1 MKLKKPTEISV
12 KDIGKGYY
20 EIFYNSKKYYIAL
33 LRVLRALNREKQD
46 DLEIIEGLRRAVE
59 SLVRRSKRGFTY
71 SIVTTISKNGA
82 LTYIAILG
90 KDKSVID
97 REIEVVTSLIDSMSN
112 GNITLKHSKSG
123 IIRPKILVIPLKSR
137 YKVPVPELHKI
148 QPEVVRVPEPLIK
161 PIHNGEIYLGTTLST
176 SYNYPISL
184 KAEHLFRHIG
194 IFGST
199 GSGKTTTASI
209 IAYRASLK
217 GMKVLILDWHGEY
230 TNILKK
236 GKDKLSIFTLD
247 ATKPMSI
254 NELNINELISKP
266 TELLEV
272 FEQVLDLSPA
282 QLFILDQVLER
293 GSRSLRI
300 SPCWLKSLVELVA
313 VYNAESRWS
322 IEARDALYRK
332 LKYLAANIHC
342 SSSSNIKTTSINDH
356 DITVIDLSK
365 VVNTRLRTLYA
376 LLILK
381 MLELSAVEHGILTDL
396 LVVIDEAHHV
406 LPSRTSEVTGIAR
419 KLLAEMRKWHIGFI
433 IVSQSPSSTSS
444 DVLKN
449 TNTKIIHA
457 IKSNIDK
464 RIVVDSIIIR
474 KELED
479 TIPYLKV
486 GEAIIVTPEATE
498 PIIVRIDP
506 RPLINIEI
514 EGSLSGYEI
523 ELE

>member
-1 MKLKKPTEISV
+1 MKLKRPTEISIR
-12 KDIGKGYY
+12 DIGKGYY
-20 EIFYNSKKYYIAL
+20 EIFYNSKKYYLAL
-33 LRVLRALNREKQD
+33 LRVLRAISREKQD
-46 DLEIIEGLRRAVE
+46 DAEIIEGLKRAVE
-59 SLVRRSKRGFTY
+59 SLMRRSRKGFIYT
-71 SIVTTISKNGA
+71 IVTTISKNGA
-82 LTYIAILG
+82 STHIAILG
-90 KDKSVID
+90 DDRSVID

-112 GNITLKHSKSG
+112 GNITLEPSSLG
-123 IIRPKILVIPLKSR
+123 IVRPKMLIIPLRSK
-137 YKVPVPELHKI
+137 PGMPIPELHKI
-148 QPEVVRVPEPLIK
+148 QPEIMKIPEPIIR
-161 PIHNGEIYLGTTLST
+161 PMHSGEIYLGIALGTT
-176 SYNYPISL
+176 YNYSISF
-184 KAEHLFRHIG
+184 KIEHLFRHIG

-199 GSGKTTTASI
+199 GSGKTTTACI

-217 GMKVLILDWHGEY
+217 GIKVLILDWHGEY
-230 TNILKK
+230 MNLLKEI
-236 GKDKLSIFTLD
+236 KDKLNVITID
-247 ATKPMSI
+247 ATKPMCI
-254 NELNINELISKP
+254 KEFDINELIGKP

-293 GSRSLRI
+293 GSRSLRA

-332 LKYLAANIHC
+332 LKYLAVNVQCVPNSSDNI
-342 SSSSNIKTTSINDH
+342 TSINNH
-356 DITVIDLSK
+356 DIIIIDLSK
-365 VVNTRLRTLYA
+365 IVNTRLRTLYA

-381 MLELSAVEHGILTDL
+381 MLELSAIEHKTISNL
-396 LVVIDEAHHV
+396 LVVVDEAHHV

-433 IVSQSPSSTSS
+433 IVSQSPSSTST

-464 RIVVDSIIIR
+464 KIVVDSIIIR

-486 GEAIIVTPEATE
+486 GEAIVTTPETSE
-498 PIIVRIDP
+498 PIIIKVDP
-506 RPLINIEI
+506 RPLINLEI
-514 EGSLSGYEI
+514 EDGFNRYEVN
-523 ELE
+523 